1 MTTDF
6 FDTHRDTLEK
16 AIEATHTREYWSPY
30 PEAPSGK
37 IYGENAPADG
47 KAAFEARLNGAFS
60 LEMPGVTGEVGAE
73 VSPYGFE
80 LGISYPKVD
89 TDQLI
94 PAMEASLA
102 SWRDAGPQVRAGV
115 CLEILHRLNQRSFE
129 LAHAVM
135 HTTGQGFAMAFQAG
149 GTHAQDRGLEAVAYA
164 YEAMTRTPAQAS
176 WEKPQGKHD
185 PLRMEKSF
193 HVIPRGIAL
202 NVGVSTFPTW
212 NGYPGLFA
220 SLATGNPVAVKPHPE
235 TVLPFAITVEVAQE
249 VLKEAGFDP
258 WIVSL
263 VVDDRENPVTKDLA
277 LRPEVKVIDF
287 TGSSEFGN
295 WLEENARQAQVY
307 TEKAGVNCIVIDS
320 TDDVK
325 GMIRNL
331 SFSLS
336 LYSGQMC
343 TTPQDI
349 FIPRDGIDTDQGHLS
364 FDEVAKAIADGV
376 SKFLSDNDRACA
388 VLGAVQSEVT
398 ARRIEEAAGLG
409 EVVLASEARE
419 HPEFPDARVRTPVI
433 VKLDGSEEAKYSR
446 EMFGPISFVIAT
458 DSTDDS
464 IARAR
469 RLGLEKGAITWGV
482 YSTSESVLDA
492 METAALDAGV
502 ALSCN
507 LTGGV
512 FVNQT
517 AAFSDF
523 HATGGNPSA
532 NACLCDSAFVANRFR
547 VVESRRHAAA

>member
-1 MTTDF
+1 MTTRFYDQ
-6 FDTHRDTLEK
+6 HRETLEK

-37 IYGENAPADG
+37 VYGESAPAEG
-47 KAAFEARLNGAFS
+47 KAAFEAMLNSPFS
-60 LEMPGVTGEVGAE
+60 LEMPGITGEVGGE

-80 LGISYPKVD
+80 LGIKYPQVD
-89 TDQLI
+89 IDQLI
-94 PAMEASLA
+94 PAMESSIA

-164 YEAMTRTPAQAS
+164 YEAMTRTPAEAS
-176 WEKPQGKHD
+176 WVKPQGKHD
-185 PLRMEKSF
+185 PLRMDKRF

-220 SLATGNPVAVKPHPE
+220 SLVTGNPVVVKPHPD
-235 TVLPFAITVEVAQE
+235 TVLPFAITVKVAQE

-263 VVDDRENPVTKDLA
+263 VVDEREKPVTKELA
-277 LRPEVKVIDF
+277 LRPEIRIIDF

-295 WLEENARQAQVY
+295 WLEDNARQAEVY

-320 TDDVK
+320 TDDLK

-349 FIPRDGIDTDQGHLS
+349 FIPRDGIETDQGHLG
-364 FDEVAKAIADGV
+364 FDEVAKAIAEGV
-376 SKFLSDNDRACA
+376 GKFLSDNDRACA

-398 ARRIEEAAGLG
+398 AKRIDEAAGLG

-419 HPEFPDARVRTPVI
+419 HPEFPGARVRTPVI
-433 VKLDGSEEAKYSR
+433 VKLDGSEVAKYSR
-446 EMFGPISFVIAT
+446 EMFGPISFLIAT
-458 DSTDDS
+458 DSTEDS
-464 IARAR
+464 IEKARG
-469 RLGLEKGAITWGV
+469 LGREKGAITWGI